1 MEPLHQPAIVS
12 ARNLTL
18 GYGSAEVLRNV
29 SFDIYPG
36 EIFVVMGGSGCGK
49 STLLK
54 HLIGLMKPLSGSIYY
69 SGRDFFTA
77 QPEERQSLQ
86 RKFGVLYQ
94 GGALWSSLNL
104 LENVSLPM
112 EEFTNLSAREIKSLA
127 RYKLALVGLSG
138 FDDFYPSELSGGMR
152 KRAALARAMALDPD
166 ILFFDEPS
174 AGLDPVT
181 SRRLDDLIL
190 ELREGLGSTI
200 VLVTHELESIFA
212 IGTRAIF
219 LDGTSKSL
227 IATGAPRELLA
238 NSADL
243 RVTQFL
249 RRKA

>member
-1 MEPLHQPAIVS
+1 MELLPQPAIVS

-69 SGRDFFTA
+69 AGRDFFTA
-77 QPEERQSLQ
+77 QPEERQALQ

-112 EEFTNLSAREIKSLA
+112 EEFTNLSTREIKSLA

-138 FDDFYPSELSGGMR
+138 FDNFYPSELSGGMR

-219 LDGTSKSL
+219 LDAQSKSL
-227 IATGAPRELLA
+227 IATGAPRELLENA
-238 NSADL
+238 LDQ

-249 RRKA
+249 KRKA